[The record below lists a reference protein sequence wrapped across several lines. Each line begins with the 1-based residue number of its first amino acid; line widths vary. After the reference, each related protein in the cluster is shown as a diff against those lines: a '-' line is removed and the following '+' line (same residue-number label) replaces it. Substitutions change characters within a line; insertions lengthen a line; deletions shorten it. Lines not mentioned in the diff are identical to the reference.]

1 MHLYRNIIFGYFY
14 VQVYHFN
21 TMAKWLTDCLIE
33 VTCVFIGAKTIEP
46 GVIYS
51 KVVGWFVVKTGLS
64 EG

>member
-1 MHLYRNIIFGYFY
+1 MFLSNVKTY
-14 VQVYHFN
+14 VDEKLCIHIKITFLDIVYHFS

-51 KVVGWFVVKTGLS
+51 KVVG
-64 EG
+64 